1 MKFVSFLHDGEVRAG
16 VLDKDEI
23 ILLEGVGR
31 HHAHS
36 LSDLIKSSDNLSNLG
51 QSHLKRSDVTRI
63 KASEVE
69 FAPVIHNPGKVIC
82 LGLNYFDHAKEGGRE
97 KPTYP
102 WFFMR
107 AASSL
112 MGHKEN
118 SILPK
123 VSTHLDYEAE
133 LAVVIGKK
141 CKHVS
146 RDNAL
151 DYVFGYSCFNDIS
164 VRDYQKKTP
173 QWTIGKNFDATGAF
187 GPYLVTTDEIP
198 AGGRGL
204 RIQCRL
210 NDEIVQDANTS
221 DMIFHVEE
229 TIELISECMT
239 LDPGDVIVM
248 GTPAGVGFAR
258 TPQLWLKNGDLV
270 EVDIEHVGVLSNR
283 VVLER

>member
-1 MKFVSFLHDGEVRAG
+1 MKFVSFLHGGEVRAG
-16 VLDKDEI
+16 VLDGDEI
-23 ILLEGVGR
+23 ILLEEVG
-31 HHAHS
+31 HHHLHN
-36 LSDLIKSSDNLSNLG
+36 LSDLIKSSDNLLNLG
-51 QSHLKRSDVTRI
+51 QSHLMRSGVTRF
-63 KASEVE
+63 KASEVV

-102 WFFMR
+102 WFFLR

-112 MGHKEN
+112 VGHKAKA
-118 SILPK
+118 ILPK
-123 VSTHLDYEAE
+123 VSTQFDYEAE

-141 CKHVS
+141 CKHV
-146 RDNAL
+146 RKENAL

-173 QWTIGKNFDATGAF
+173 QWTIGKNFDATGSF
-187 GPYLVTTDEIP
+187 GPYLVTADELP
-198 AGGRGL
+198 EGGRGL
-204 RIQCRL
+204 SIRCRL

-239 LDPGDVIVM
+239 LEPGDVIVM

-258 TPQLWLKNGDLV
+258 TPPLWLKDGDS
-270 EVDIEHVGVLSNR
+270 VDIEIDNVGVLSNL
-283 VVLER
+283 VAAER